1 MSFVPR
7 LDALPKPQQ
16 RLWPELKQVP
26 PYFVLYGGTAVALRL
41 GHRQSV
47 DFDFF
52 ANQEFNPAV
61 LLASL
66 PLLRGAVVYDSKP
79 NTLTVGVDRGER
91 VKISFFGGMSLGRV
105 QNPESTDDGVMMVAS
120 LLDVAAAKMKVILE
134 RIQRRD
140 YVDICALLKAGVKLA
155 DMLAAAQALH
165 DQFNPMISL
174 RAVGYFKDGDLP
186 SLPDDVKKTLT
197 KAAGET
203 CRGDIPPMAKL
214 PGGLVP
220 PDI

>member
-7 LDALPKPQQ
+7 LNALPESQR
-16 RLWPELKQVP
+16 RLWPALKQVP
-26 PYFVLYGGTAVALRL
+26 PYFVLYGGTALALRL
-41 GHRQSV
+41 GHRESV

-52 ANQEFNPAV
+52 ANQAFNPAN

-66 PLLRGAVVYDSKP
+66 SVLKGALVYDSKP
-79 NTLTVGVDRGER
+79 NTLTVEVDRGGP

-105 QNPESTDDGVMMVAS
+105 QNPERTDDGVMVVAS

-134 RIQRRD
+134 RIQKRD
-140 YVDICALLKAGVKLA
+140 YLDIWALLGTGLKLA

-174 RAVGYFKDGDLP
+174 RAVGYLKDGDLP
-186 SLPDDVKKTLT
+186 SLPEDVKTTLM

-203 CRGDIPPMAKL
+203 CRGDIPPMQRL
-214 PGGLVP
+214 PGGLAP
-220 PDI
+220 QET